1 MTVNSIRCLL
11 EKASLTYPDK
21 CVIKFADEQYSYK
34 ELLERVDKIAS
45 YLTSLNLPKGARVG
59 IYSDKSSYQVIAIL
73 SILSTSY
80 TLVPI
85 SRLLKP
91 EQVKYIIDDC
101 SISCIFTDSKKI
113 DKLKATGFEGE
124 IITFDSGGDE
134 FVSFAEIFKCYKAHY
149 NSNIKGHDNAVITYS
164 FGSMGN
170 PKGIVIDHR
179 ALYDGAAIVSRYL
192 GIDNNDIIS
201 GVLSFN
207 LDYGLNQIFTTL
219 YNGATLAI
227 HKMVLASDFF
237 SHLIDD
243 EVTLLPLMPIH
254 ISRIFDEDPHKIP
267 APEFFSKLRVITS
280 SGGNITHVM
289 IKNITTYFPTSKFYS
304 MHGLSEAFRSAYLEP
319 SQIHIRPESIGKAVP
334 DVELYIINEEGQAC
348 KPREIGELIHR
359 GACIYKGYWNAPEET
374 AKRFKSISILSKV
387 IDIEDGLRDETVVS
401 SGDFVYADEEG
412 YIYFVGRK
420 DDMIKTRGFRVSP
433 KEIESVIYN
442 YLPQIP
448 ECIVF
453 SIPDKEI
460 EEEIILVYG
469 GDRELAK
476 NEILFE
482 LKKHLPN
489 YMLPSQ
495 IIYDPDMPRESI
507 HSKEIDRK
515 RLREKFLETI

>member
-1 MTVNSIRCLL
+1 MTVNSVRCLL
-11 EKASLTYPDK
+11 EKACAKYPKK
-21 CVIKFADEQYSYK
+21 CAVKFGDESYSYE
-34 ELLERVDKIAS
+34 ELLQRVNKIAS
-45 YLTSLNLPKGARVG
+45 YLSSLNLPKGARVG
-59 IYSDKSSYQVIAIL
+59 IYSDKSCSQTIAIL
-73 SILSTSY
+73 SILSTPY

-85 SRLLKP
+85 TRLLKP

-101 SISCIFTDSKKI
+101 SISCILTDSKKI
-113 DKLKATGFEGE
+113 DKVKATGFRGE
-124 IITFDSGGDE
+124 IVTFDGSGNE
-134 FVSFAEIFKCYKAHY
+134 CVSFGEIYKCYRDDY
-149 NSNIKGHDNAVITYS
+149 SSDIKGHDNAVITYS
-164 FGSMGN
+164 FSSLGD

-179 ALYDGAAIVSRYL
+179 ALFDGSAIVSRYL
-192 GIDNNDIIS
+192 DIKSDDIIS

-207 LDYGLNQIFTTL
+207 LDYGLNQIFTAL

-227 HKMVLASDFF
+227 HKLVLSSDFF

-243 EVTLLPLMPIH
+243 EVTVLPLMPIH

-280 SGGNITHVM
+280 SGGNITPLM
-289 IKNITTYFPTSKFYS
+289 IKNITTHFPTTKFYS

-319 SQIHIRPESIGKAVP
+319 SQIHIRPDSIGKAVP
-334 DVELYIINEEGQAC
+334 DVELYIINEDGEAC

-374 AKRFKSISILSKV
+374 ARRFKSISILSKV
-387 IDIEDGLRDETVVS
+387 IDIEDGLRDETVVA

-433 KEIESVIYN
+433 KEIESVVYR

-448 ECIVF
+448 ECIIF
-453 SIPDKEI
+453 SIPNEEI

-469 GDRELAK
+469 GNREIPK

-495 IIYDPDMPRESI
+495 IIYDPDMPRKSI
-507 HSKEIDRK
+507 HSGEIDRK
-515 RLREKFLETI
+515 RLREKFLKTI